1 MILIVYF
8 LQEAA
13 DPLVNE
19 AVSQY
24 RNGGSPSKGTADSE
38 GMLEVGYLQQLVIY
52 VFNFDRFA
60 F

>member
-19 AVSQY
+19 AVSQH

-38 GMLEVGYLQQLVIY
+38 RMLEVGYLQ
-52 VFNFDRFA
+52 
-60 F
+60 